1 MKENFILVLYYRCQ
15 LSYFQSN
22 NNLVLSLV
30 NQNKHVQVALLGG
43 RLATK
48 GADILKQVRSFREM
62 ATKDLGVAA
71 ADAWASDESIWTKA
85 LTKMWYRVGC
95 SALSL
100 KRYQD
105 AEESLGRAAAL
116 SGNDKVVKSKLAE
129 AKAHVKRIAKKQM
142 SQFQHAFGK

>member
-62 ATKDLGVAA
+62 ATKDLEQPLLTRGQV
-71 ADAWASDESIWTKA
+71 TK
-85 LTKMWYRVGC
+85 VF
-95 SALSL
+95 
-100 KRYQD
+100 
-105 AEESLGRAAAL
+105 GR
-116 SGNDKVVKSKLAE
+116 KP
-129 AKAHVKRIAKKQM
+129 
-142 SQFQHAFGK
+142 